1 MGMVKSA
8 GRMLL
13 SSGEDADHPVSRCN
27 EVLYPLKKPDMFVT
41 FCFLTKKWNVLQ
53 VGLAGHPAILQFS
66 ARTNEVKQYECPIM
80 PMGILPYGEFV
91 SSHIQAERDDIFAL
105 YTDGLLETAN
115 SAGEEFGISR
125 PEAELQ
131 KCGRGPLDAIC
142 RSVLE
147 SVARHGG
154 QFDDQS
160 LLLIRQTSA

>member
-13 SSGEDADHPVSRCN
+13 SSGEDADHPMSRRN

-66 ARTNEVKQYECPIM
+66 ARTNEVKQYECPNM
-80 PMGILPYGEFV
+80 P
-91 SSHIQAERDDIFAL
+91 
-105 YTDGLLETAN
+105 ETAN